1 MRDSHLEEFQAMGA
15 TCKQGESV
23 VSELFDIKISKGL
36 LLLYYNY
43 FHNFWL

>member
-1 MRDSHLEEFQAMGA
+1 MGA
-15 TCKQGESV
+15 TRKQEDSA

-36 LLLYYNY
+36 LSLYYNC